1 MEVLVKITKRMI
13 KKMKMSRP
21 PLIIALTSMIPKR
34 GLNLERLVR
43 FQNESIQLFQYVI
56 LPKVPI

>member
-1 MEVLVKITKRMI
+1 MEVLLKITKRMI
-13 KKMKMSRP
+13 RKITMSLP

-43 FQNESIQLFQYVI
+43 
-56 LPKVPI
+56 